1 MRYELSEREST
12 SRLRRSW
19 SSGRVWLVSQFRVPM
34 YREGYALV
42 LSSGLSS
49 LLGFVYWIVAARSYS
64 PGVVGLNSAVIF
76 AMMFLAGM
84 SQLNLAS
91 ASARFL
97 PAAAA
102 GTRRFLVAVYLIPP

>member
-1 MRYELSEREST
+1 MRYELSERESA
-12 SRLRRSW
+12 SRLPRSW
-19 SSGRVWLVSQFRVPM
+19 STLRVWFVSHFRVPM

-64 PGVVGLNSAVIF
+64 PDVVGLNSAVIS

-91 ASARFL
+91 ASIRFL
-97 PAAAA
+97 PAAGAR
-102 GTRRFLVAVYLIPP
+102 TRRFLV